1 MAFPYSNAVNA
12 SGSTFNDVRDQIN
25 IGRDHIIFN
34 FSDMSSTSIASSMS
48 GYSSGPHSAPNSATA
63 SARRRR
69 HNLDY
74 SSDESEQHSVAF
86 EARTSASREARRKRI
101 ADEQKRRD
109 ELKDGYKTLEDE
121 LPVSKHL
128 KSSKASLLSRGMHTL
143 YSGL

>member
-1 MAFPYSNAVNA
+1 
-12 SGSTFNDVRDQIN
+12 
-25 IGRDHIIFN
+25 
-34 FSDMSSTSIASSMS
+34 MS

-109 ELKDGYKTLEDE
+109 ELKDGYTTLEDE

-128 KSSKASLLSRGMHTL
+128 KSSKASLLSRATTYIRQLKMALEQAKRSLAQSEAEIARLRSVNETL
-143 YSGL
+143 IFDTWDKPTTAPRISNSD